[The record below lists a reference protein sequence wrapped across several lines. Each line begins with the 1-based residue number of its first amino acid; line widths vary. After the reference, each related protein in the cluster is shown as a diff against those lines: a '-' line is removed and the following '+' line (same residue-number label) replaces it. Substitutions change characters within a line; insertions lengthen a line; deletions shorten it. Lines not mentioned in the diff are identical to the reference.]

1 MVNQFIID
9 ENTEKNITD
18 DVVNKIETQKTDDAI
33 TTIENI
39 DQEKESHSLPNE
51 EEQSQTEIMEV
62 NDNDAIDATS
72 NDDEENIIKSP
83 ESVDL
88 NPETSVEQTVGDDMP
103 TKPIQKGTS
112 VVYLGTNHLLL
123 KWQISVMT

>member
-1 MVNQFIID
+1 M
-9 ENTEKNITD
+9 
-18 DVVNKIETQKTDDAI
+18 
-33 TTIENI
+33 
-39 DQEKESHSLPNE
+39 
-51 EEQSQTEIMEV
+51 EI
-62 NDNDAIDATS
+62 NDNDAIDAIDSTS

-112 VVYLGTNHLLL
+112 VVYLGTNHLIL
-123 KWQISVMT
+123 KWLISVMT